1 MAEQRTVR
9 TTPATITEALTRAT
23 QCIEWA
29 QTQPP
34 GHEADHLLTI
44 ADAWQSLAATI
55 HDVTSE

>member
-1 MAEQRTVR
+1 MADQR
-9 TTPATITEALTRAT
+9 TTPATITEALARAT

-29 QTQPP
+29 QEVGA

-55 HDVTSE
+55 HDMNAD